1 MISGI
6 DSTTYRL
13 GNLDKYQAKLNFQM
27 SGKQLQYGS
36 DDSVT
41 FGRLV
46 HTQDQIRLNEG
57 IVNQLNRAKV
67 LNDNS
72 DSTINEIKK
81 IMDKINEELIKANT
95 STTGVEGLEAIAQQ
109 LVGYKQ
115 SLMDLGNTQTEGQ
128 YLFAGSDA
136 SVKPF
141 SMDTNGKVTYH
152 GDSQLRKMAVDDG
165 SYHQRGVNGIDILTF
180 VANTAYADGT
190 LTFKDGDKI
199 VDQDGK
205 EWVFD
210 NVANTLTKTNWD
222 GSTQTLTPPDVVP
235 PVAPATEYNV
245 NLTTLGGGIRFDA
258 RRSTFDMLDDAIKS
272 LRGLNDLGNPA
283 PGDEAANYAFR
294 REGISQ
300 AVDDIKKVIDSAVI
314 AHADLGGRNKTFET
328 ALDRLSSK
336 IVQLNIVD
344 TELGSS
350 NLTDVAMQLKSL
362 EISYTA
368 MYSTVNKTFELSLVN
383 FMR

>member
-180 VANTAYADGT
+180 VANTAYANGT

-199 VDQDGK
+199 VDQDGN
-205 EWVFD
+205 EWVLD
-210 NVANTLTKTNWD
+210 TATNQIEKTRWD
-222 GSTQTLTPPDVVP
+222 GSKEVLTAVP
-235 PVAPATEYNV
+235 PVPPASEYSV
-245 NLTTLGGGIRFDA
+245 DLTALGDGIRFDA
-258 RRSTFDMLDDAIKS
+258 RRSTFDMLDEAISS
-272 LRGLNDLGNPA
+272 LRGLDSAGNPTLTYE
-283 PGDEAANYAFR
+283 DR

>member
-152 GDSQLRKMAVDDG
+152 GDSLLRKMAVDDG
-165 SYHQRGVNGIDILTF
+165 SYKERGVNGIDVLTF
-180 VANTAYADGT
+180 VANTAYKGGT

-235 PVAPATEYNV
+235 PVAPSTEYTV
-245 NLTTLGGGIRFDA
+245 TLPNTDGIRFDA
-258 RRSTFDMLDDAIKS
+258 RRNTFDMLDDAIKS
-272 LRGLNDLGNPA
+272 LRGLDDSGNPA
-283 PGDEAANYAFR
+283 FPADEAANYAFR

>member
-180 VANTAYADGT
+180 VANTAYANGT

-199 VDQDGK
+199 VDQDGN
-205 EWVFD
+205 EWVLD
-210 NVANTLTKTNWD
+210 TATNQIEKTRWD
-222 GSTQTLTPPDVVP
+222 GSKEVLTAVP
-235 PVAPATEYNV
+235 PVPPASEYTV
-245 NLTTLGGGIRFDA
+245 DLTALGDGIRFDA
-258 RRSTFDMLDDAIKS
+258 RRSTFDMLDDAISS
-272 LRGLNDLGNPA
+272 LRGLDSAGNPTLTYE
-283 PGDEAANYAFR
+283 DR

>member
-180 VANTAYADGT
+180 VANTAYANGT

-199 VDQDGK
+199 VDQDGN
-205 EWVFD
+205 EWVLD
-210 NVANTLTKTNWD
+210 TATNQIEKTRWD
-222 GSTQTLTPPDVVP
+222 GSKEVLTAVP
-235 PVAPATEYNV
+235 PVPPASDYTV
-245 NLTTLGGGIRFDA
+245 DLTALGDGIRFDA
-258 RRSTFDMLDDAIKS
+258 RRSTFDMLDDAISS
-272 LRGLNDLGNPA
+272 LRGLDDLGNPA
-283 PGDEAANYAFR
+283 FPADEAANYAFR

>member
-1 MISGI
+1 MISGV

-180 VANTAYADGT
+180 VANTAYANGT

-199 VDQDGK
+199 VDQDGN
-205 EWVFD
+205 EWVLD
-210 NVANTLTKTNWD
+210 TATNQIEKTRWD
-222 GSTQTLTPPDVVP
+222 GSKEPLTAVP
-235 PVAPATEYNV
+235 PVPPASEYSV
-245 NLTTLGGGIRFDA
+245 DLTTLGDGIRFDA
-258 RRSTFDMLDDAIKS
+258 RRSTFDMLDDAISS
-272 LRGLNDLGNPA
+272 LRGLDSAGNPTLTYE
-283 PGDEAANYAFR
+283 DR

>member
-180 VANTAYADGT
+180 VANTAYANGT

-199 VDQDGK
+199 IDQDGN
-205 EWVFD
+205 EWVLD
-210 NVANTLTKTNWD
+210 TATNQIEKTRWD
-222 GSTQTLTPPDVVP
+222 GSKEVLTAVP
-235 PVAPATEYNV
+235 PVPPASEYSV
-245 NLTTLGGGIRFDA
+245 DLTALGDGIRFDA
-258 RRSTFDMLDDAIKS
+258 RRSTFDMLDDAISS
-272 LRGLNDLGNPA
+272 LRGLDSAGNPTLTYE
-283 PGDEAANYAFR
+283 DR